1 MDKIVNDIFTKLSQT
16 GRSHK
21 LDVDRWV
28 SPEAQQLISNIDELE
43 ADLFHW
49 VFNRGKEKREL
60 LKSGGPDD
68 VIQSLIDQEESGRE
82 LTKALNKFKACLDQH
97 GWFL

>member
-49 VFNRGKEKREL
+49 V
-60 LKSGGPDD
+60 S
-68 VIQSLIDQEESGRE
+68 
-82 LTKALNKFKACLDQH
+82 
-97 GWFL
+97 